1 MSRRRLVPMAFLP
14 YADRAG
20 ACGRAALAGRGARL
34 VWRSTRAL
42 AAATL
47 VAVTAW
53 PTLGA
58 QEKPRT
64 DTLLAFVGA
73 TLIDGTG
80 AAPLADAT
88 IVVQGTRIAAVGSR
102 GATPVPRG
110 ARVIDVRGKWITPGF
125 VDANIHAS
133 IYSGI
138 ENFARYQ
145 DRFADIAVEAAQ
157 NHLKV
162 GVTTVRDS
170 YGMLGPLTEA
180 RDRIRRG
187 EVPGPRMYVAGNI
200 VGWGGPWSFSFTGRP
215 PENLSLLQEQMNDA
229 ITQGGGE
236 ELVNMGPDSLRLA
249 IDRYLDRGVDFL
261 KYGGTSHFGY
271 PVFIG
276 FSERAQR
283 VIVDA
288 VHARGL
294 VAETHSTTP
303 EGLLVSLRAGVDLV
317 QHPEVLDVPMSDEI
331 VREFVDR
338 KVVCAMLSNT
348 MTGAPWIEDQRRVRL
363 EDSTRQARLDSARA
377 RGTAQRERTEAE
389 QRRDRGDRGMAI
401 RRANAERLIRAG
413 CITTIATDNYLGA
426 APEFRR
432 EPKPA
437 WQDPGTGSLAAIE
450 GLVELGM
457 SPLEAIVAAT
467 RNGALASKALADY
480 GTLERGKSAD
490 LLVLTADPIADIRN
504 IRKLET
510 VVARGGIVDLA
521 ALPTRRIWTRTT
533 P

>member
-1 MSRRRLVPMAFLP
+1 MRTSRWIPRVIAVAIVMIVFL
-14 YADRAG
+14 AV
-20 ACGRAALAGRGARL
+20 AGR
-34 VWRSTRAL
+34 
-42 AAATL
+42 
-47 VAVTAW
+47 
-53 PTLGA
+53 TLGA
-58 QEKPRT
+58 QGGPAGRSADRAARP

-73 TLIDGTG
+73 TLIDGNG
-80 AAPLADAT
+80 GAPLADA
-88 IVVQGTRIAAVGSR
+88 VVVVRGGKIAAVGGR
-102 GATPVPRG
+102 GSTTVPRG
-110 ARVIDVRGKWITPGF
+110 ARIIDVSGKWITPGF
-125 VDANIHAS
+125 VDSNIHAS

-145 DRFADIAVEAAQ
+145 ERFTDVAIEAAQ

-170 YGMLGPLTEA
+170 YGMLAPLVAA
-180 RDRIRRG
+180 RDAIRRG

-200 VGWGGPWSFSFTGRP
+200 VGWGGPFSFSFTGRQ

-229 ITQGGGE
+229 IAQGAGE
-236 ELVNMGPDSLRLA
+236 ELVNMEPDSLRAA
-249 IDRYLDRGVDFL
+249 INRYLDKGVDFL
-261 KYGGTSHFGY
+261 KFGGTSHFGF

-283 VIVDA
+283 VIVDE
-288 VHARGL
+288 VHKRGR

-303 EGLLVSLRAGVDLV
+303 EGLLISLRAGVDLV

-348 MTGAPWIEDQRRVRL
+348 MTGAPWTEYSTKLRRD
-363 EDSTRQARLDSARA
+363 DSTRQARLDSARA
-377 RGTAQRERTEAE
+377 KGVAQRERTEAE
-389 QRRDRGDRGMAI
+389 KRRDLGDRGMAI
-401 RRANAERLIRAG
+401 RRANAEKLIKAG
-413 CITTIATDNYLGA
+413 CVTTIATDNYLGL

-432 EPKPA
+432 DPKPA

-457 SPLEAIVAAT
+457 TPMQAIVGAT

-480 GTLERGKSAD
+480 GTIEVGKSAD
-490 LLVLTADPIADIRN
+490 LLVLSADPLADIRN
-504 IRKLET
+504 IRRLET
-510 VVARGGIVDLA
+510 VVARGAIIDRE
-521 ALPTRRIWTRTT
+521 ALPTKKIWTR
-533 P
+533 PGR